1 MWSNERPAAL
11 VVQENKPPCSAMI
24 TTVLLLLF
32 TVLCALLSADHAWD
46 NVTKPERNA
55 LVFDGRHRGYGAFM
69 LRREYDR
76 RFLLAFA
83 GAAGLV
89 GGALLLPQ
97 LLITSGS
104 AHLLAAPKVVDVTL
118 ADQPIDIPKASAQ
131 PKVQHVAKPPAPI
144 PPARHTETIVTVIDS
159 AVVDDHKKPDAH
171 SDPGTTG
178 PDHAGGGA
186 KPGPTDGG
194 DKGSLLGTWK
204 EPIDMAGVDSLPEF
218 IGGMGA
224 MTRFVQ
230 DHIRFPEDDPTTQK
244 EWIEFVVDVD
254 GSVMAVRAK
263 GRAQKAFSQAAE
275 QVVKSMPKWKPAM
288 RKGEKV
294 ACRLVLPIDFRT
306 K

>member
-1 MWSNERPAAL
+1 
-11 VVQENKPPCSAMI
+11 MI
-24 TTVLLLLF
+24 TALLLLLF
-32 TVLCALLSADHAWD
+32 TALCAVLSADHAWD
-46 NVTKPERNA
+46 NVTKPERNE
-55 LVFDGRHRGYGAFM
+55 LVFDGRHRGYGAFV

-89 GGALLLPQ
+89 GSALLIPQ
-97 LLITSGS
+97 LLTTSG
-104 AHLLAAPKVVDVTL
+104 AGRLVVAPKVVDVTL
-118 ADQPIDIPKASAQ
+118 ADQPIDIPKASTQ
-131 PKVQHVAKPPAPI
+131 PKVQHTAKLTAPI
-144 PPARHTETIVTVIDS
+144 PPARHTETIVTIIDS
-159 AVVDDHKKPDAH
+159 TVVDDHHKPDTH
-171 SDPGTTG
+171 SDPGTTDPG
-178 PDHAGGGA
+178 NAHDSA
-186 KPGPTDGG
+186 KPGPTEGG
-194 DKGSLLGTWK
+194 DKGSLLGTSK
-204 EPIDMAGVDSLPEF
+204 EPVDMAGVDSLPEF

-275 QVVKSMPKWKPAM
+275 QVVKAMPKWKPAM